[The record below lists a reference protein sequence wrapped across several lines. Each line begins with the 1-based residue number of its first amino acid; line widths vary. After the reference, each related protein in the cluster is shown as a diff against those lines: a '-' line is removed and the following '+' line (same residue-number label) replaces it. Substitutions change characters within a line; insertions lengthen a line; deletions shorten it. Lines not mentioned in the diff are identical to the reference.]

1 MSKKEKKYSD
11 ESNDND
17 VEFKRKTWNGYYQ
30 RKTKTKKE
38 KSIAEERKE
47 KNRLKKDF
55 EQF

>member
-30 RKTKTKKE
+30 RKTKTKRE
-38 KSIAEERKE
+38 KSIAEGRKE

-55 EQF
+55 EHL